1 MATKPHQ
8 CRDGLPFHQT
18 IGVVVGRKA
27 YGDPKGLPGERG
39 TIFIPAYED
48 NLIKP
53 HQWKTTKLR

>member
-18 IGVVVGRKA
+18 IGVVVDRKV

-39 TIFIPAYED
+39 TIFIPAHG
-48 NLIKP
+48 II
-53 HQWKTTKLR
+53 